1 MVHPSHQPQYSVSV
15 ENDVGLGEWLDKL
28 NSNPRLRE
36 ESAFLKDGVVHLLL
50 NLVEICESGVDL
62 DLLKEDITTISS
74 YNTKRAPRPNE
85 DDSTAAASGLQRSRS
100 RDASTELPAKR
111 RRRLPDSIMKK
122 GKEDSGC
129 LQPSQEE
136 ESTGSRGYSTT
147 PASGA
152 ELTSFRPTVRQPL
165 EDEHGMSGLSSGEE
179 DTTLA
184 RRKVTRRREAARRI
198 PKTLDGLQE
207 RLAGGGKLD
216 TARKSSYLDAMFRL
230 REELSNRTDVVFQE
244 EDYYSIGDLLFH
256 RIFGN
261 DVESRLYYLIRE
273 YDAAGAYRL
282 NRAICRV
289 DKLAEKLQHSGVDEL
304 ASFVRSWGEVTH
316 TVSSA
321 GTSEGRLHG
330 YWRQY
335 DLWKRWHELK
345 ELGQVTSPKRL

>member
-122 GKEDSGC
+122 
-129 LQPSQEE
+129 
-136 ESTGSRGYSTT
+136 
-147 PASGA
+147 
-152 ELTSFRPTVRQPL
+152 
-165 EDEHGMSGLSSGEE
+165 
-179 DTTLA
+179 
-184 RRKVTRRREAARRI
+184 
-198 PKTLDGLQE
+198 
-207 RLAGGGKLD
+207 
-216 TARKSSYLDAMFRL
+216 
-230 REELSNRTDVVFQE
+230 
-244 EDYYSIGDLLFH
+244 
-256 RIFGN
+256 
-261 DVESRLYYLIRE
+261 
-273 YDAAGAYRL
+273 
-282 NRAICRV
+282 
-289 DKLAEKLQHSGVDEL
+289 DEL

>member
-1 MVHPSHQPQYSVSV
+1 
-15 ENDVGLGEWLDKL
+15 
-28 NSNPRLRE
+28 
-36 ESAFLKDGVVHLLL
+36 
-50 NLVEICESGVDL
+50 
-62 DLLKEDITTISS
+62 
-74 YNTKRAPRPNE
+74 
-85 DDSTAAASGLQRSRS
+85 
-100 RDASTELPAKR
+100 
-111 RRRLPDSIMKK
+111 MKK

-273 YDAAGAYRL
+273 YDAASAYRL

-345 ELGQVTSPKRL
+345 ELGQVTSPKRLQLVEFLKTQNLETKQSKTLESCLADFFSRELELPGNIKFGDTIYRFTAIGMLVDAFRRGILAFLPKGLDTWYKKFRSGGKLGPKKLKLEVAC